1 VIEVE
6 VGDIVG
12 FRNASWQ
19 IRDYDGLMLKL
30 VCLIDGIETVLPV
43 GVVLG
48 DSTFRSSPG
57 LGRSVADQRL
67 LDLLS
72 DARRAQVEF
81 WEKHMREVR
90 DAGALPGN
98 TVLRT
103 VEQRLSAKRDELAGL
118 GVEVSMSTMWRRYIG
133 FIRSGA
139 VGCADLRGLPGH
151 VRTSQ
156 IDERVS
162 VILNEVRASYTDKS
176 TPSQK
181 QVIEVAKHRLTENGI
196 PVPCRTSA
204 YALLKRLDRGENT
217 HGEARSRR
225 SYATS
230 PDRAFGKVYAL
241 FPGEEVQLDTTPLDA
256 MVLMADGRISR
267 VDLAV
272 AIDVATRSI
281 LAAILRPN
289 ACKSVDAIELVS
301 RAMLPPELL
310 PSWTEQLMFAKDYL
324 GEAFSTKEQVSE
336 ALSERPLI
344 DVRGVVTDRGS
355 IFISETFL
363 RAMEARGID
372 VGLAPPGAPTA
383 KPIVERVFKTIGDD
397 FVAYIPGYKGRSVAH
412 RGKHPEREAV
422 WPLHILQALLDEW
435 ILTVY
440 QKRPHDGL
448 RLPGAP
454 KLQLAPNEIYRALCE
469 VAPGRVCTLTV
480 DEWISLLPCAWR
492 RINRYGVNFQ
502 KLIYDSKSDRF
513 HDLRRT
519 KSPNEGHRGKW
530 EIRFDPTNMLRIW
543 IRDVTYAYDADGK
556 RRLIDRG
563 WIECRWVLADYTTIP
578 YGIDVLRAV
587 VKGLKKRKL
596 TDQEVLARTE
606 EIHRQLAA
614 GPAARRDGVLTKQE
628 QNAGRAN
635 LTRHRSE
642 SSVNAE
648 ALVAP
653 APIVAE
659 PSAQKSQVT
668 RPSDPVEPMRPLRLS
683 DGW

>member
-1 VIEVE
+1 MIEVE
-6 VGDIVG
+6 VGDIIG

-30 VCLIDGIETVLPV
+30 VCLSDGVETVLPV
-43 GVVLG
+43 GVVLA
-48 DSTFRSSPG
+48 DSTFQSPHG

-67 LDLLS
+67 LDLLP
-72 DARRAQVEF
+72 DARKAQAEF
-81 WEKHMREVR
+81 WEEHMREVR
-90 DAGALPGN
+90 DATQPG
-98 TVLRT
+98 TGEFQT
-103 VEQRLSAKRDELAGL
+103 VEQRLSAKRNELAGL
-118 GVEVSMSTMWRRYIG
+118 GVDVSMSTMWRRYVG
-133 FIRSGA
+133 FTRSGA
-139 VGCADLRGLPGH
+139 VGCADLRGMPGH

-156 IDERVS
+156 VDERVAL
-162 VILNEVRASYTDKS
+162 ILNEVRASYTDKS
-176 TPSQK
+176 TPTQK

-204 YALLKRLDRGENT
+204 YALLKRLDRGEKT

-225 SYATS
+225 SHATS

-256 MVLMADGRISR
+256 MVLIADGQICR

-301 RAMLPPELL
+301 RAMLPPALL
-310 PSWTEQLMFAKDYL
+310 PSWTEQLMIARSYL
-324 GEAFSTKEQVSE
+324 GEAFSTNEQIAE

-363 RAMEARGID
+363 RAMEARGIE
-372 VGLAPPGAPTA
+372 VGLAPPGTPTA
-383 KPIVERVFKTIGDD
+383 KPLVERVFKTIGDD

-412 RGKHPEREAV
+412 RGKHPERDAV
-422 WPLHILQALLDEW
+422 WPLPILQALLDEW

-454 KLQLAPNEIYRALCE
+454 KLQLTPNETYRALSE

-480 DEWISLLPCAWR
+480 DEWISLLPCTWR
-492 RINRYGVNFQ
+492 QINRYGVNFE
-502 KLIYDSKSDRF
+502 KLIYDSKSDQF

-519 KSPNEGHRGKW
+519 KSPNKVHRGKW
-530 EIRFDPTNMLRIW
+530 EVRYDPTNILRIW
-543 IRDVTYAYDADGK
+543 IRDVTYACDDDGK
-556 RRLIDRG
+556 SRLIDRG
-563 WIECRWVLADYTTIP
+563 WIECRWVLADYATVP
-578 YGIDVLRAV
+578 FGIDLLRAV

-596 TDQEVLARTE
+596 TNQEVLARTE

-614 GPAARRDGVLTKQE
+614 GPAARRDGLLTRQE

-635 LTRHRSE
+635 LTRNRSE
-642 SSVNAE
+642 SSLNAE
-648 ALVAP
+648 APAAP
-653 APIVAE
+653 APIVGE
-659 PSAQKSQVT
+659 PSARKSQ
-668 RPSDPVEPMRPLRLS
+668 RRRSSDRVEPMRPLRLS